1 MAKTGKG
8 LPRSLHNTDFS
19 DLDIPVTPATTS
31 VVGWVKKSDTVDAP
45 AAITA
50 AAVDAP
56 AAITAA
62 AADPIKDEF
71 DALVAEYN
79 KLLTDV
85 TALRTTVANLLTAL
99 KNAGT
104 VS

>member
-8 LPRSLHNTDFS
+8 LPRSLQNVDFG
-19 DLDIPVTPATTS
+19 DFDIPVTPATTS
-31 VVGWVKKSDTVDAP
+31 VVGGVKKSATVA
-45 AAITA
+45 
-50 AAVDAP
+50 AP

-62 AADPIKDEF
+62 AADPTKAEL

-79 KLLTDV
+79 KLRTDV

>member
-8 LPRSLHNTDFS
+8 LPRSLQNVDFG
-19 DLDIPVTPATTS
+19 DFDIPVTPATTS
-31 VVGWVKKSDTVDAP
+31 VVGGVKKSATVAAP

-50 AAVDAP
+50 AAGVQAVAVP
-56 AAITAA
+56 TKA
-62 AADPIKDEF
+62 EF

-79 KLLTDV
+79 KLRADV
-85 TALRTTVANLLTAL
+85 IALRNTVAKLLTAL

>member
-8 LPRSLHNTDFS
+8 LPRSLQNVDFG
-19 DLDIPVTPATTS
+19 DFDIPVTPATTS
-31 VVGWVKKSDTVDAP
+31 VVGGVKKSATVAAP

-50 AAVDAP
+50 AAGVQAVAVP
-56 AAITAA
+56 T
-62 AADPIKDEF
+62 KTEF

-79 KLLTDV
+79 KLRTDV
-85 TALRTTVANLLTAL
+85 TALRTTVADLLTAL

>member
-8 LPRSLHNTDFS
+8 LPRSLQNVDFG
-19 DLDIPVTPATTS
+19 DFDIPVTPATTS
-31 VVGWVKKSDTVDAP
+31 VVGGVKKSATVAAPTAVTAGEGAQSVDAP
-45 AAITA
+45 TK
-50 AAVDAP
+50 
-56 AAITAA
+56 T
-62 AADPIKDEF
+62 EF

-79 KLLTDV
+79 KLRTDV
-85 TALRTTVANLLTAL
+85 TALRTTVADLLTAL

>member
-8 LPRSLHNTDFS
+8 LPRSLQNVDFG

-31 VVGWVKKSDTVDAP
+31 VVGGVKKSATVAVP

-50 AAVDAP
+50 GEGAQSADAP
-56 AAITAA
+56 T
-62 AADPIKDEF
+62 KTEF

-79 KLLTDV
+79 KLRTDV

>member
-8 LPRSLHNTDFS
+8 LPRSLQNVDFG
-19 DLDIPVTPATTS
+19 DFDIPVTPATTS
-31 VVGWVKKSDTVDAP
+31 VVGGVKKSATVAAP
-45 AAITA
+45 TK
-50 AAVDAP
+50 
-56 AAITAA
+56 T
-62 AADPIKDEF
+62 EF

-79 KLLTDV
+79 KLRTDV
-85 TALRTTVANLLTAL
+85 TALRTTEANLLTAL

>member
-8 LPRSLHNTDFS
+8 LPRSLKNVDFG
-19 DLDIPVTPATTS
+19 DFYIPVTPATTIA
-31 VVGWVKKSDTVDAP
+31 VGGVKKSATVDAP
-45 AAITA
+45 ASITA
-50 AAVDAP
+50 GVAEESTDAP
-56 AAITAA
+56 T
-62 AADPIKDEF
+62 KDEF

-85 TALRTTVANLLTAL
+85 DALHTTVANLLTAL

>member
-8 LPRSLHNTDFS
+8 LPRSLHNVDFG
-19 DLDIPVTPATTS
+19 DFDIPVKPATTS
-31 VVGWVKKSDTVDAP
+31 VVGGVKKSATVAAP
-45 AAITA
+45 AAVTA
-50 AAVDAP
+50 GEGAQSADAP
-56 AAITAA
+56 T
-62 AADPIKDEF
+62 KTEF

-79 KLLTDV
+79 KLRTDV
-85 TALRTTVANLLTAL
+85 TTLRTTVADLLTAL

>member
-8 LPRSLHNTDFS
+8 LPRSLQNVDFG
-19 DLDIPVTPATTS
+19 DFDIPVTPATTS
-31 VVGWVKKSDTVDAP
+31 VVGGVKKSATVAAP

-50 AAVDAP
+50 AA
-56 AAITAA
+56 I
-62 AADPIKDEF
+62 
-71 DALVAEYN
+71 
-79 KLLTDV
+79 
-85 TALRTTVANLLTAL
+85 TVANLLTAL

>member
-8 LPRSLHNTDFS
+8 LPRSLQNVDFG
-19 DLDIPVTPATTS
+19 DFDIPVAPATTS
-31 VVGWVKKSDTVDAP
+31 VVGGVKKSATVDAP
-45 AAITA
+45 AAVTA
-50 AAVDAP
+50 AAGEQS
-56 AAITAA
+56 AAEPT
-62 AADPIKDEF
+62 KVEF

>member
-1 MAKTGKG
+1 MTKTGEG
-8 LPRSLHNTDFS
+8 LPRSLQNVDFG
-19 DLDIPVTPATTS
+19 DFDIPVTPATTS
-31 VVGWVKKSDTVDAP
+31 VVGGVKKSATVAKP

-50 AAVDAP
+50 GVGVQSVGAP
-56 AAITAA
+56 T
-62 AADPIKDEF
+62 KLEF

-79 KLLTDV
+79 KLRTDV
-85 TALRTTVANLLTAL
+85 TALRTTVENLLTAL

>member
-8 LPRSLHNTDFS
+8 LPRSLQNVDFG
-19 DLDIPVTPATTS
+19 DFDIPVTPATTS
-31 VVGWVKKSDTVDAP
+31 VVGGVKKSATVAAPVAVTAGEGAQSADAL
-45 AAITA
+45 TK
-50 AAVDAP
+50 
-56 AAITAA
+56 T
-62 AADPIKDEF
+62 EF

-85 TALRTTVANLLTAL
+85 TALHTTVADLLTAL

-104 VS
+104 VG

>member
-8 LPRSLHNTDFS
+8 LPRSLQNVDFG
-19 DLDIPVTPATTS
+19 DFDIPVTPATTS
-31 VVGWVKKSDTVDAP
+31 VVGGVKKSATVDAP

-50 AAVDAP
+50 AAWSQS
-56 AAITAA
+56 
-62 AADPIKDEF
+62 AADLTKAEF

-79 KLLTDV
+79 KLRTDV

>member
-8 LPRSLHNTDFS
+8 LPRSLQNVDFG

-31 VVGWVKKSDTVDAP
+31 VVGGVKKSATVATP

-50 AAVDAP
+50 AAGVQ
-56 AAITAA
+56 AAT
-62 AADPIKDEF
+62 DPTKAEF
-71 DALVAEYN
+71 DALVAEYD

-85 TALRTTVANLLTAL
+85 TALRTTVADLLTAL

>member
-8 LPRSLHNTDFS
+8 LPRSLQNVDFG
-19 DLDIPVTPATTS
+19 DFDIPVTPATTS
-31 VVGWVKKSDTVDAP
+31 VVGGVKKSATVAAP

-50 AAVDAP
+50 AAGLQSVDAP
-56 AAITAA
+56 T
-62 AADPIKDEF
+62 KLEF

>member
-8 LPRSLHNTDFS
+8 LPRSLQNVDFG
-19 DLDIPVTPATTS
+19 DFDIPVTPATTS
-31 VVGWVKKSDTVDAP
+31 VVGGVKKSATVAAP
-45 AAITA
+45 A
-50 AAVDAP
+50 D
-56 AAITAA
+56 ITAA
-62 AADPIKDEF
+62 AAAVSQSAEAPTKAEF

-79 KLLTDV
+79 KLQTDV
-85 TALRTTVANLLTAL
+85 TALHTTVANLLTAL

>member
-8 LPRSLHNTDFS
+8 LPRSLYNVDFG
-19 DLDIPVTPATTS
+19 DFDIPVAPATTS
-31 VVGWVKKSDTVDAP
+31 VVGGVKKSATVDAP
-45 AAITA
+45 AAVTA
-50 AAVDAP
+50 AAGEQS
-56 AAITAA
+56 AAEPTKA
-62 AADPIKDEF
+62 EF

>member
-8 LPRSLHNTDFS
+8 LSRSLQNVDFG
-19 DLDIPVTPATTS
+19 DFYIPVAPATTS
-31 VVGWVKKSDTVDAP
+31 VVGGVKKSATVDAP
-45 AAITA
+45 AAVTA
-50 AAVDAP
+50 AERVKS
-56 AAITAA
+56 AAEPT
-62 AADPIKDEF
+62 KDEF

-85 TALRTTVANLLTAL
+85 TALHTTVANLLTEL

>member
-8 LPRSLHNTDFS
+8 LPRSLQNVDFG
-19 DLDIPVTPATTS
+19 DFDIPVTPATTS
-31 VVGWVKKSDTVDAP
+31 VVGGVKKSATVATP

-50 AAVDAP
+50 GVGVQS
-56 AAITAA
+56 
-62 AADPIKDEF
+62 F

>member
-1 MAKTGKG
+1 MVKTGKG
-8 LPRSLHNTDFS
+8 LPRSLQNVDFG
-19 DLDIPVTPATTS
+19 DFDIPVTPATTS
-31 VVGWVKKSDTVDAP
+31 VVGGVKKSATVAEP

-50 AAVDAP
+50 AAGSQS
-56 AAITAA
+56 
-62 AADPIKDEF
+62 AADPTKAEF

-79 KLLTDV
+79 KLRTDV
-85 TALRTTVANLLTAL
+85 TALRTTVADLLTAL

>member
-8 LPRSLHNTDFS
+8 LPRSLQNVDFS
-19 DLDIPVTPATTS
+19 VLDIPVAPATTS
-31 VVGWVKKSDTVDAP
+31 EVGGVKKAATVGFP
-45 AAITA
+45 AGLTA
-50 AAVDAP
+50 AAGVK
-56 AAITAA
+56 A
-62 AADPIKDEF
+62 AADPTKAEF

>member
-8 LPRSLHNTDFS
+8 LPRSLQNVDFG
-19 DLDIPVTPATTS
+19 DFDIPVTPATTS
-31 VVGWVKKSDTVDAP
+31 VVGGVKKSATVAAP

-50 AAVDAP
+50 GAGVP
-56 AAITAA
+56 SAA
-62 AADPIKDEF
+62 APTKEEF

-79 KLLTDV
+79 KLRTDV